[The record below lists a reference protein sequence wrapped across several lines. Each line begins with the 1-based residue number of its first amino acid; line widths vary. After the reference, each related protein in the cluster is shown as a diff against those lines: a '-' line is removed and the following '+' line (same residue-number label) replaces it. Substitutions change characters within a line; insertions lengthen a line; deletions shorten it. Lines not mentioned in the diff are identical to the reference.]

1 MIDLDVPR
9 QNTRVTNLHWL
20 APNVD
25 ISKAQAVVSN
35 TTTAKYLQPSPP
47 KGDTAHRYVFLMYAQ
62 QKNFSVPA
70 QFSNVQASRIG
81 FDVNAFAK
89 ASGLGAP
96 VAANFI
102 MVMQ

>member
-1 MIDLDVPR
+1 
-9 QNTRVTNLHWL
+9 
-20 APNVD
+20 
-25 ISKAQAVVSN
+25 
-35 TTTAKYLQPSPP
+35 
-47 KGDTAHRYVFLMYAQ
+47 MYAQ